1 MWADI
6 VAYCHVSHN
15 PNRNPVAH
23 ILLGIDFARGF
34 WDNHPMHTKT
44 IIAAACAAVVVP
56 LMAADA
62 SSSDKALA
70 GKVLHGGPRTTYRVI
85 QHEIEIADRAADA
98 AWLGLETPAQL
109 KAHQRTLHTGMTAS
123 IGGLPKRTPLNAK
136 VLRKHAKDGYSIEE
150 ILFESHPG
158 IHVTALLFLPDP
170 AKYQAPYPG
179 VIVTCGHSGN
189 GKAYAG
195 YQRTSLLLAKAGM
208 AALIYDPF
216 DQGER
221 IQQKGLSNCHGHN
234 TIGVNATLLGW
245 SMARFRIW
253 DGMRAIDYLQSRDEV
268 DPERIGV
275 CGQSGGGTMTSLI
288 MAIEPRIRCAAPSCY
303 LSTLRDVYGEIGPQD
318 AEQNLFGQL
327 SFGLNHLG
335 YALLQAPTPVLMN
348 FKTADFFPFQGALQ
362 TAANAKAVAARF
374 GWADRFNHVYG
385 VGPHGW
391 SEGNRRA
398 TVDWM
403 RQWLRGEKGVWD
415 ASGDSYRA
423 LDIGFDLKEVDCGI
437 PEKEVAVA
445 PEGSVL
451 NLPGERTVYDLFREE
466 LAAAG
471 SVPKK
476 VSPDVV
482 ATRAGIRPQ
491 AEASFVPT
499 MLSHEKTTGGS
510 LEKMVFV
517 SSDSLALPAVLL
529 SPDEKKGAPALLLAD
544 DGRGVQAARARELFA
559 AGIPVMLLD
568 VAGTGE
574 IAVSPHKF
582 YGASNPDEEV
592 AVMLYTLGRSLVGMR
607 AEEIAFVA
615 GWLANRFGGKTDIVA
630 DGRVCVAAHHA
641 RGAYPALIGN
651 IVDSN
656 APLSWRDVI
665 AQGARYP
672 FACAVVGG
680 LRDYDWTDL

>member
-1 MWADI
+1 
-6 VAYCHVSHN
+6 
-15 PNRNPVAH
+15 
-23 ILLGIDFARGF
+23 
-34 WDNHPMHTKT
+34 MHTET
-44 IIAAACAAVVVP
+44 IFTAACAVALSSFTVSG
-56 LMAADA
+56 DA
-62 SSSDKALA
+62 LSDKAITD
-70 GKVLHGGPRTTYRVI
+70 KVLQGSVRSTYRII
-85 QHEIEIADRAADA
+85 QHEIDVADRAADA
-98 AWLGLETPAQL
+98 AWLALETPAQL
-109 KAHQRTLHTGMTAS
+109 RAHQQALFAGMTAAV
-123 IGGLPKRTPLNAK
+123 GGFPVRSPLNAK
-136 VLRKHAKDGYSIEE
+136 VLRKHEKDGYSIEE
-150 ILFESHPG
+150 LVFESHPG
-158 IHVTALLFLPDP
+158 IPVTALLFLPDP
-170 AKYQAPYPG
+170 SRFQAPYPG

-221 IQQKGLSNCHGHN
+221 MQQKGISGCGGHN
-234 TIGVNATLLGW
+234 TIGVNAALLGW

-253 DGMRAIDYLQSRDEV
+253 DGMRAIDYLQSRPEV
-268 DPERIGV
+268 DPGRIGV

-335 YALLQAPTPVLMN
+335 YALVQAPRPVLMN

-362 TAANAKAVAARF
+362 TAANAKTVAARF
-374 GWADRFNHVYG
+374 GWADRFDHVYG

-391 SEGNRRA
+391 SEGNRNA

-403 RQWLRGEKGVWD
+403 RQWLRGEKSVWD
-415 ASGDSYRA
+415 KTGDSYRL
-423 LDIGFDLKEVDCGI
+423 LDVGFDLKSVDCGI

-451 NLPGERTVYDLFREE
+451 NIPGSRTVYDLFRSE
-466 LAAAG
+466 LATMDPAPRKPA
-471 SVPKK
+471 S
-476 VSPDVV
+476 SVV
-482 ATRAGIRPQ
+482 AARAGIRPLCEVKIVSSAIYS
-491 AEASFVPT
+491 AEID
-499 MLSHEKTTGGS
+499 GGT
-510 LEKMVFV
+510 LEKIAFV
-517 SSDSLALPAVLL
+517 KEDGLALPAVLL
-529 SPDEKKGAPALLLAD
+529 SPFDKKGAAAMLVAD
-544 DGRGVQAARARELFA
+544 DGRGVQVARARELFA
-559 AGIPVMLLD
+559 AGIPVLMLD
-568 VAGTGE
+568 VSGTGE
-574 IAVSPHKF
+574 IAVSPHRF
-582 YGASNPDEEV
+582 YGAKNVDEEV
-592 AVMLYTLGRSLVGMR
+592 AVMLYTLGRSLVGTR
-607 AEEIAFVA
+607 AEEMSFAA
-615 GWLANRFGGKTDIVA
+615 RWLSRRFGGKVDVVA

-641 RGAYPALIGN
+641 RGAYPDLIGN
-651 IVDSN
+651 VVDSN